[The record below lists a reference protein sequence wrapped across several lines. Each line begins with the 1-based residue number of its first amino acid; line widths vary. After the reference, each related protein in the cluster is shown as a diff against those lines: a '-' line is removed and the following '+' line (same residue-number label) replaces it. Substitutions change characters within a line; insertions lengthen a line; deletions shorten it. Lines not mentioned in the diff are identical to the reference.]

1 MSDIINQNQDEEEL
15 ETGSTTE
22 APTEKKVFHGAD
34 AVAKVSENL
43 GRPLT
48 FAEQRVVEEEGYVAT
63 PYLDTKGVLTQ
74 GVGQTGEWIEKGFE
88 AAFQHH
94 VDRTQQR
101 IPNLQELPDN
111 LQAELIQA
119 EYRGD
124 LGQSPTFLKLFNQG
138 FYNTAAQEF
147 LDHDEYRESKEAN
160 SGVHKRMQ
168 RVSDA
173 VSMFA
178 SGETV
183 KGEAVPE
190 AAPFKTDFNIGTSGF
205 ALQ

>member
-94 VDRTQQR
+94 V
-101 IPNLQELPDN
+101 
-111 LQAELIQA
+111 
-119 EYRGD
+119 
-124 LGQSPTFLKLFNQG
+124 
-138 FYNTAAQEF
+138 
-147 LDHDEYRESKEAN
+147 
-160 SGVHKRMQ
+160 
-168 RVSDA
+168 
-173 VSMFA
+173 
-178 SGETV
+178 
-183 KGEAVPE
+183 
-190 AAPFKTDFNIGTSGF
+190 
-205 ALQ
+205 